1 MNSESENLNIF
12 KSHLSED
19 GDIKSYISTP
29 SIKFDS
35 ESGDENLN
43 MFQKKINEDND
54 IKSSYISSSALNFDS
69 DSESDAYKIVIPKNN
84 RKKNIDTTSQ
94 ELLFQLLKQHKKLL
108 KTQKRMYKLQ
118 SEFDKE
124 EIKGRYVKLD
134 LNNAQVSV
142 EESKEKLK
150 INSDLLFK
158 SRVENCIWRVS
169 FLLHIVIQIYL
180 FVLDTFYSED
190 SSDKNI
196 FMTC

>member
-12 KSHLSED
+12 KSRLSQD
-19 GDIKSYISTP
+19 GDTKSYISTA
-29 SIKFDS
+29 SLNFDS

-69 DSESDAYKIVIPKNN
+69 ESESDAYKIVIPKNN
-84 RKKNIDTTSQ
+84 RKKNTDTTSQ

-180 FVLDTFYSED
+180 FVLDTFYSQD
-190 SSDKNI
+190 SSYKI
-196 FMTC
+196 YL

>member
-19 GDIKSYISTP
+19 GDIKSSISTP
-29 SIKFDS
+29 SINFDS

-84 RKKNIDTTSQ
+84 RKKNTDTTSQ

-180 FVLDTFYSED
+180 FVLDTFYSQD
-190 SSDKNI
+190 SSYKI
-196 FMTC
+196 YL